1 MRLQQMKF
9 QRVLKKNIKTF
20 WENLVLNEYIKNT
33 ECYYSDIY
41 ETLFNVVFNS
51 GIIPESWLIGNIK
64 PIYNNKDDKMNP
76 KNFRPITILSCLSK
90 LFTAVLSERL
100 TKLFDAFLLLNE
112 NQFGFR
118 REYSAID
125 NLFIHSL
132 KFRNFKRKKCLCL
145 YWLQRPSILC
155 IGMLSGVS
163 YYWII

>member
-1 MRLQQMKF
+1 M
-9 QRVLKKNIKTF
+9 
-20 WENLVLNEYIKNT
+20 VLNEYIKNT

-118 REYSAID
+118 RGYSAID

-132 KFRNFKRKKCLCL
+132 KFRNFKRKKCFVPLL
-145 YWLQRPSILC
+145 TAKAFDT
-155 IGMLSGVS
+155 V
-163 YYWII
+163 